1 MAAMLRDG
9 LAQDSFMLREGLRVA
24 VAQLLDTVPRA
35 LDVGEEKG
43 DAAAWEFGHQPE
55 FCLGFA
61 GQLLYDLPMALRL
74 GRVWIAGAM
83 VTGGVI
89 LFAGSALAN
98 HNGRTVHKG
107 GTFRIATASLDAIDP
122 ATAYGAGSYLSAT
135 CAQLVR
141 GADASARIVPEVAAA
156 FPRISPDGRT
166 YTFTLR
172 KGYRFNTGGRV
183 TAASFAHELNRVL
196 NPNLASPYSGYFT
209 DIVGAQDVL
218 DGHASKASGIQAHGY
233 RLVFH
238 LTRPVPDLTAR
249 LTLNA
254 ACSVPSALP
263 VEPGG
268 IGAPLPAAGPYY
280 IAAYLPGRK
289 LLIKRNRFYHG
300 SRPHRVNKFVVS
312 FVDTEATALA
322 EVKAGQADWSDVSN
336 DVLIEGLSPRER
348 TDKARFFI
356 RPFLGMRYLVMN
368 TSRGIFKNNPRLRRA
383 VNFAIDRSALVRQLG
398 GPLAGRPTNH
408 YLPTSLPGSLNTRIY
423 PLKRPNLKRARALA
437 RGHLRGGRVV
447 LYSTDSGWRI
457 TQVQIIER
465 DLRKIGIQVQVQEF
479 PPELYFTK
487 IFNLTEPYDLAIL
500 GLGPDYPDPYAFLNE
515 MLTGHS
521 LRYPQSF
528 NIARFDSPKYN
539 RLLAHA
545 ARLSGPAR
553 YRVYGKLDIQL
564 ARESAPLAAYM
575 NDNILTYV
583 SKRTGCVIA
592 NPFLDLAAVC
602 LK

>member
-1 MAAMLRDG
+1 ML
-9 LAQDSFMLREGLRVA
+9 
-24 VAQLLDTVPRA
+24 
-35 LDVGEEKG
+35 
-43 DAAAWEFGHQPE
+43 
-55 FCLGFA
+55 
-61 GQLLYDLPMALRL
+61 
-74 GRVWIAGAM
+74 
-83 VTGGVI
+83 TGGFI

-98 HNGRTVHKG
+98 RDARGVHKG

-141 GADASARIVPEVAAA
+141 GADAVSARIVPEVAAA

-172 KGYRFNTGGRV
+172 RGYRFNTGGRV

-196 NPNLASPYSGYFT
+196 NPKLASPYSGYFT

-218 DGHASKASGIQAHGY
+218 DGRASEASGIQAHGY
-233 RLVFH
+233 KLVFR

-254 ACSVPSALP
+254 ACSVPAALP

-280 IAAYLPGRK
+280 IAEYLPGRR

-300 SRPHRVNKFVVS
+300 PRPHRVDKFVVS

-322 EVKAGQADWSDVSN
+322 EVKAGQADWSDVNN
-336 DVLIEGLSPRER
+336 DVLIDGLSPRER
-348 TDKARFFI
+348 ANKARFFV
-356 RPFLGMRYLVMN
+356 RPFLGVRYLAMN

-408 YLPTSLPGSLNTRIY
+408 YLPKSMPGSLNTHIY
-423 PLKRPNLKRARALA
+423 PLEHPNLKRARALA
-437 RGHLRGGRVV
+437 RGHLRRGRAV

-465 DLRKIGIQVQVQEF
+465 DLRMIGIKLEIQEF

-487 IFNLTEPYDLAIL
+487 IFNLKEPYDLALL
-500 GLGPDYPDPYAFLNE
+500 GLGPDYPDPYAVLNA
-515 MLTGHS
+515 MLAGPS
-521 LRYPQSF
+521 LKLPQSF
-528 NIARFDSPKYN
+528 NIARFNSPRYN
-539 RLLAHA
+539 RLLSHA

-553 YRVYGKLDIQL
+553 YRVYSKLDIQL
-564 ARESAPLAAYM
+564 ARDAAPLAAYM

-592 NPFLDLAAVC
+592 SPFLDLASVC